1 MPETGA
7 QDLAKHVSVIVEA
20 RNALAEGQFPVR
32 VAPNQNRGERYA
44 IFQFYGNLPYTA
56 GGLLF
61 LAGVN
66 PYDAWKIVVGLAL
79 ALGGFFTYRWARSR
93 TRQCRP
99 AL

>member
-61 LAGVN
+61 PAGGN
-66 PYDAWKIVVGLAL
+66 PYDALKVVGGLAR
-79 ALGGFFTYRWARSR
+79 ALGRVFTFRRALWR
-93 TRQCRP
+93 TPPFC
-99 AL
+99 A